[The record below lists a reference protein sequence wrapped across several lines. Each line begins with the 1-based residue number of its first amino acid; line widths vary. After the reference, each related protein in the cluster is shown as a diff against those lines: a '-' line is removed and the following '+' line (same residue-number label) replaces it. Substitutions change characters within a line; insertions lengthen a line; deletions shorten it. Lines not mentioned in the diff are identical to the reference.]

1 MVEEHDNEELSGG
14 VMKEQRRHQRIR
26 FNVQPSVRIGQF
38 GLAGTGELA
47 NLSLGGLMLRTE
59 LPLRIGEVCG
69 CEFSVFE
76 SPLIDLSATVTS
88 KIGDQYGARFQYGPI
103 NEWLIL
109 ASIDNALASGMA
121 SVLSINDLHGD
132 KVMRIAGGMNG
143 SLRNDFMHSLTKMG
157 VDKLDLSAVTEID
170 SVGLDLCRIAVEEHS
185 VDIVLPS
192 ACVRAVMAGQP
203 GLRC

>member
-1 MVEEHDNEELSGG
+1 MR
-14 VMKEQRRHQRIR
+14 EQRRHQRIR
-26 FNVQPSVRIGQF
+26 FNKLPSVRIGQY
-38 GLAGTGELA
+38 GVAGAGELA

-59 LPLRIGEVCG
+59 LPLKIGEACG

-76 SPLIDLSATVTS
+76 SPLIDLSVTVTS
-88 KIGDQYGARFQYGPI
+88 KIGDQYGARFQAGPI
-103 NEWLIL
+103 KEWLIL
-109 ASIDNALASGMA
+109 TAIDNALALGLA
-121 SVLSINDLHGD
+121 SILSINELQGS

-170 SVGLDLCRIAVEEHS
+170 SVGLDLCRIAVKEHR

-203 GLRC
+203 GLNC

>member
-1 MVEEHDNEELSGG
+1 MR
-14 VMKEQRRHQRIR
+14 EQRRHQRIR
-26 FNVQPSVRIGQF
+26 FNVQPIVRIGQY

-59 LPLRIGEVCG
+59 LPLRIGEACG

-76 SPLIDLSATVTS
+76 SPLIDLSVSVTS
-88 KIGDQYGARFQYGPI
+88 KIGDQYGARFQAGPI

-109 ASIDNALASGMA
+109 TAIDNALALGLA
-121 SVLSINDLHGD
+121 SILSINDLQGS
-132 KVMRIAGGMNG
+132 KVMRITGGMNG

-170 SVGLDLCRIAVEEHS
+170 HVGLDLCRIAVEEHS
-185 VDIVLPS
+185 VDIVQPS
-192 ACVRAVMAGQP
+192 ACVCAMLTGQP
-203 GLRC
+203 GLRFQAL